1 MTLYYICK
9 YTPVEIIESF
19 RTKAIKLDPS
29 VSAFDNADAL
39 MHTNVCFYAKAVL
52 EYCLA
57 NKVKELVLVNC
68 CDSIRRLY
76 DILKDKLKFIHLID
90 LPNKHNQCSVDLF
103 KDEILKFIKAYEK
116 YSKKRF
122 SVNELA
128 RILNKKETKT
138 ITKGKINIAL
148 LGARANDSLIK
159 MIEKE
164 CNVMFNFTCTG
175 DHSEFSNPPKTKVFE
190 WYVAQLFNSF
200 PCLRMADVSKRYES
214 LEKNQ
219 ELIDGV
225 IYHTVKFCDFYNFEY
240 MKIKNI
246 KKPILKIE
254 TDYTEKSE
262 GQLKTRLHA
271 FMESLNGETKMI
283 TKEKE
288 FTLGIDSGSTS
299 TNIVILD
306 KNKKLVSSVSVKT
319 GAKSRDSAN
328 LALTEVLKKANLT
341 KESISTI
348 VATGYGRD
356 AIEFADKKVTE
367 ISCHAKG
374 ANFLNKKIRTIIDVG
389 GQDSKAIHIDETG
402 KVVNFAMND
411 KCAAGTGR
419 FLEVSAKTLE
429 TPIDD
434 FGKLAL
440 KSKEDI
446 TISSMC
452 SVFAESEVISLIA
465 QNKNKEDII
474 QGLCKAI
481 SSRIVSLAGRVNP
494 EKEFMMTGGVARN
507 IGVTKELSKRFNAKF
522 FIPKHPELVGALGAA
537 LFGFE
542 D

>member
-9 YTPVEIIESF
+9 YTPVEIIGSF

-29 VSAFDNADAL
+29 VSSFDNADAL
-39 MHTNVCFYAKAVL
+39 MHTNVCFYVKAVL
-52 EYCLA
+52 EYCLE

-76 DILKDKLKFIHLID
+76 DILKDKLNFIHLID
-90 LPNKHNQCSVDLF
+90 LPNKHNPCSVDLF
-103 KDEILKFIKAYEK
+103 KDEILKFIRAYEK

-122 SVNELA
+122 SVNELS
-128 RILNKKETKT
+128 RILKKKETKP

-148 LGARANDSLIK
+148 MGARANDSLIK
-159 MIEKE
+159 LVEKE

-190 WYVAQLFNSF
+190 WYVTQLFNTF
-200 PCLRMADVSKRYES
+200 PCLRMADISKRYES

-219 ELIDGV
+219 ELFDGI

-240 MKIKNI
+240 VNLKQRI

-254 TDYTEKSE
+254 TDYTKKSE
-262 GQLKTRLHA
+262 EQLKTRLHA
-271 FMESLNGETKMI
+271 FIESLNRVEKMEV
-283 TKEKE
+283 KEKG

-299 TNIVILD
+299 TNAVILD
-306 KNKKLVSSVSVKT
+306 KNKKLVSFISVKT
-319 GAKSRDSAN
+319 GARCIDSAN
-328 LALTEVLKKANLT
+328 SALIKVLKKANLT
-341 KESISTI
+341 KDNINTI

-356 AIEFADKKVTE
+356 SIDFADKKVTE

-374 ANFLNKKIRTIIDVG
+374 AHFLNKKIKTIIDVG
-389 GQDSKAIHIDETG
+389 GQDSKAIRIDNTG
-402 KVVNFAMND
+402 KVINFAMND
-411 KCAAGTGR
+411 KCAAGTGK

-429 TPIDD
+429 TPINE

-440 KSKEDI
+440 KSKEDLTI
-446 TISSMC
+446 TSMC

-474 QGLCKAI
+474 KGLCKAI
-481 SSRIVSLAGRVNP
+481 SSRIVALTSRVNP

-507 IGVTKELSKRFNAKF
+507 IGVTKELSKKFNTKF

-542 D
+542 